1 MYPLN
6 YLLIYRYEFVSYSK
20 SYQDFFKSLGW
31 PAEFAIKILDSAHNM
46 EWHKDNHNFTKQM
59 VFHDEH
65 VVSHSFL
72 KFGNNEIC
80 TNTKPNII
88 ICKSG
93 GQKISSIHQWH
104 SLQFSYDL
112 EKLQPVKAVQNFLKM
127 LWNMNK
133 KTTCEFFQVK
143 PTTFKSI
150 Q

>member
-1 MYPLN
+1 MQMEEHDHAPWH
-6 YLLIYRYEFVSYSK
+6 LLLEIGRK
-20 SYQDFFKSLGW
+20 SN
-31 PAEFAIKILDSAHNM
+31 I
-46 EWHKDNHNFTKQM
+46 T
-59 VFHDEH
+59 
-65 VVSHSFL
+65 
-72 KFGNNEIC
+72 NETC

-104 SLQFSYDL
+104 SFEFSYDL
-112 EKLQPVKAVQNFLKM
+112 EKPQPEKAVQNFFKM

-133 KTTCEFFQVK
+133 KTTCEFFQVI

>member
-1 MYPLN
+1 M
-6 YLLIYRYEFVSYSK
+6 E
-20 SYQDFFKSLGW
+20 W
-31 PAEFAIKILDSAHNM
+31 PAEFAIKILDSAHIT
-46 EWHKDNHNFTKQM
+46 EWHEDNHHFTKQM
-59 VFHDEH
+59 EEHDH
-65 VVSHSFL
+65 VHWHSFL
-72 KFGNNEIC
+72 EIGRKSNITNETC

-104 SLQFSYDL
+104 GLQFSYDL
-112 EKLQPVKAVQNFLKM
+112 VKLQPVKAVQNFLKM

-133 KTTCEFFQVK
+133 KTTCEFFQVI